1 MMTKSLLKMEEVQ
14 IADVCKI
21 TTIKI
26 EDFDEAISV
35 VQVCVGKFGVRDVLL
50 DDTSNVN
57 IIFKSLR
64 KKFQLKKPKP
74 TPFIVRMVDHRKVQ
88 LVGLIKNLK
97 IDLVGCEYEIF
108 VIVLNMENGT

>member
-1 MMTKSLLKMEEVQ
+1 MTKSLLKMEEVQ

-26 EDFDEAISV
+26 EDFDEAILV
-35 VQVCVGKFGVRDVLL
+35 VQARVGKFGIRDVLL
-50 DDTSNVN
+50 DNRSNVN

-64 KKFQLKKPKP
+64 KKFRLKKPKP
-74 TPFIVRMVDHRKVQ
+74 APFVVRMVDHRKVQ

-97 IDLVGCEYEIF
+97 IDLVGCEYKS
-108 VIVLNMENGT
+108 L